1 MKKTYINPEMEVVT
15 IQHPCALL
23 AGSTEVLEFVIGGD
37 TEVPISD
44 QDTHILDLLG
54 GL

>member
-23 AGSTEVLEFVIGGD
+23 AGSTEVLEFVIGD
-37 TEVPISD
+37 TEVPISE